1 MRTDERESDGAGVRV
16 CSGSERLS
24 RSTRRLLRLLL
35 CTQRGRGHTV
45 RMHNSPYSAHKIATI
60 NSRAACERLA
70 GASSTSKYRNQ
81 LNDGMIKLFPC
92 IKAAE
97 SVRRITS
104 RRTAAQPQRY
114 GRRCNKVGSRLLERA
129 LALFTHSY
137 QFTRRLCFTTLR
149 HTVSVSHTR
158 CNVPRQI
165 SVLKRVTALLK
176 RERVSLYTAIL

>member
-45 RMHNSPYSAHKIATI
+45 RMHSSPYSAHKIATI
-60 NSRAACERLA
+60 HSQAAACERLPD
-70 GASSTSKYRNQ
+70 ASATSKYRNQ

-97 SVRRITS
+97 SRVCRRTS

-114 GRRCNKVGSRLLERA
+114 GRRCNKVGSRPLERA
-129 LALFTHSY
+129 LALLSHS
-137 QFTRRLCFTTLR
+137 
-149 HTVSVSHTR
+149 
-158 CNVPRQI
+158 
-165 SVLKRVTALLK
+165 
-176 RERVSLYTAIL
+176 